1 MMKNKILTAYPNST
15 FETTKSEVIYIADFT
30 KRTAQFEKS
39 LRRGVEFLFNQPND
53 FNEPQKDMPCFV
65 ADNPNHIS
73 IDYNVF
79 DDKQF
84 IDEDN
89 NQLKHGE
96 CCFFPTKND
105 GRSWF
110 SIVEIKD
117 CIPGKISEYKQNI
130 IEKMDCMFRIFRNR
144 VSIPNTLYFIV
155 SFPRKKTLHSQ
166 ALFND
171 YVDMKKYKKA
181 FLVVTNSATI
191 IDTHE
196 LKFGL

>member
-1 MMKNKILTAYPNST
+1 MKNKILTACPNST
-15 FETTKSEVIYIADFT
+15 FGSTKSEVIYIADFT
-30 KRTAQFEKS
+30 KRTAQYENS
-39 LRRGVEFLFNQPND
+39 LRRGVEFLFDQPID
-53 FNEPQKDMPCFV
+53 PNEPQKIMPCLV
-65 ADNPNHIS
+65 VDNSNRIS
-73 IDYNVF
+73 VDYNVF

-105 GRSWF
+105 GRSWL

-117 CIPGKISEYKQNI
+117 CIPGKISDYKQNI
-130 IEKMDCMFRIFRNR
+130 IEKMDSMFRVFRNQ
-144 VSIPNTLYFIV
+144 VSIPNTIYFIV
-155 SFPRKKTLHSQ
+155 SFPRKKTVFNQ

>member
-1 MMKNKILTAYPNST
+1 MRNKILAAYPESV
-15 FETTKSEVIYIADFT
+15 FEEKKSENIYIADFT
-30 KRTAQFEKS
+30 KRTSSFEPS
-39 LRRGVEFLFNQPND
+39 LRRGVKFLESQPSD
-53 FNEPQKDMPCFV
+53 PNETQKFMPCLV
-65 ADNPNHIS
+65 VQNPNHIAV
-73 IDYNVF
+73 DCNVF

-84 IDEDN
+84 VDEDK

-117 CIPGKISEYKQNI
+117 CIPGKISEYKQNV
-130 IEKMDCMFRIFRNR
+130 IEKMDCMFRIFRNH

-155 SFPRKKTLHSQ
+155 SFPRKKTIFNQ